1 VGASWRQTGVRL
13 EQKTMMALLAGKRR
27 LILLLGILVG
37 LGVVVALLTGS
48 GPRTYDDAMRAA
60 VQAHARGDLK
70 TAERYYATAFEKA
83 DSVGN
88 GNRAVVAGDAVA
100 DLAVARGD
108 LAKAQALYQHLLAI
122 YPVNVR
128 SMPLRFKVENN
139 LAVIQYRQGRYPEA
153 QAIFEEAA
161 ATWRKYPY
169 SPFYPFE
176 VHFLLLRHLAKVYQ
190 AQGWSV
196 SADETTQ
203 WVIEIVRWTEQTRS
217 AVRPPSGEVLL
228 EYAALLRAADHL
240 DDAAEIETWGR
251 AIMARYAE
259 TIAKSGPSGFQR
271 CESVSRYGTR
281 LPETCYL
288 EIP

>member
-1 VGASWRQTGVRL
+1 MAALPRL
-13 EQKTMMALLAGKRR
+13 RNRKALWIGTA
-27 LILLLGILVG
+27 IG
-37 LGVVVALLTGS
+37 LGVVVALLTGY

-70 TAERYYATAFEKA
+70 TAERYYANAFEKA

-88 GNRAVVAGDAVA
+88 GGRAVVAGDAVA

-108 LAKAQALYQHLLAI
+108 LAKAQALYEHLLAI
-122 YPVNVR
+122 YPTTVR
-128 SMPLRFKVENN
+128 SMPLRFKAEND
-139 LAVIQYRQGRYPEA
+139 LAVIQYRQGRYQEA
-153 QAIFEEAA
+153 QRLLEEAA

-169 SPFYPFE
+169 SPAYPFE

-217 AVRPPSGEVLL
+217 AVRPPTGEVLL
-228 EYAALLRAADHL
+228 EYAALLRAADHP
-240 DDAAEIETWGR
+240 DDAAELETWGR
-251 AIMARYAE
+251 AIMARYEE
-259 TIAKSGPSGFQR
+259 TSAKYGPAQFR
-271 CESVSRYGTR
+271 KCESVSRYGTR